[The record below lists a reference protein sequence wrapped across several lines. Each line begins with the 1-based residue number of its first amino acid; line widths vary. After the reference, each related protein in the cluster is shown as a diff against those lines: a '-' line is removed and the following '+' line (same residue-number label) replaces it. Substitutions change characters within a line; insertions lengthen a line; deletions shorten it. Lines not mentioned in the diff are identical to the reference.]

1 MSEDDNSP
9 FNDSEEL
16 EEEKVDWMGTF
27 SDMCLLL
34 LVFFILLFSMSSIDQ
49 TLFSDSFVSVR
60 KVFGGKDENLMNSK
74 VRKEDMSLLETV
86 RLQRSLIEAQQKVY
100 SDIRTFLNI
109 KGQEG
114 IIGAVFDNGVVTLRV
129 PAYALFKK
137 GEVELTPEAK
147 QILASIKEILIRNY
161 NQDVNIRGYTD
172 DAPPPKGSRFYDNWE
187 VSSLRAVNVLRY
199 FLSQGIEAKRLTAT
213 GLADLNPLFPNDSTA
228 NRASNNRVE
237 FVLERK
243 VGTVENLGGA

>member
-9 FNDSEEL
+9 FSDVEEA
-16 EEEKVDWMGTF
+16 EEEKVEWMGTF
-27 SDMCLLL
+27 SDLCLLL

-49 TLFSDSFVSVR
+49 TQFSDSFVSVR

-74 VRKEDMSLLETV
+74 VRNEDMTLLENV
-86 RLQRSLIEAQQKVY
+86 RMQKSLIEAQNKVY
-100 SDIRTFLNI
+100 SDIRTFLNL

-114 IIGAVFDNGVVTLRV
+114 IVGAVFDNGVVTLSV
-129 PAYALFKK
+129 PSSVLFPP
-137 GEVELTPEAK
+137 GEVELTPDAK
-147 QILASIKEILIRNY
+147 HVLQNIKEILIKNY

-172 DAPPPKGSRFYDNWE
+172 DAPPPRGSRFHDNWE

-199 FLSQGIEAKRLTAT
+199 FLGQGIEAKRLTAT
-213 GLADLNPLFPNDSTA
+213 GLADLNPLFPNDSTK
-228 NRASNNRVE
+228 NRARNNRVE

-243 VGTVENLGGA
+243 VGQ